1 MRVTLL
7 DSPATRHIMRSSTAG
22 VLGAA
27 VLAGLIAGA
36 ITAAFH
42 FVLAEPVVERAI
54 EQEKETT
61 MAPGANSEAQMV
73 SRTVQRRGLVIG
85 LLIYG
90 AVWGGLFGILYLV
103 IESRRQLWDP
113 RIRGWL
119 LAVVIGWTVAW
130 FPFLKYPANP
140 PGVGESGTVVH
151 RQILYVGF
159 IVLSAAGAAIAFV
172 VHGRGAPGD
181 CRAVVI
187 LYAVYA
193 VALYLAMPANP
204 DPVRMPAGLLW
215 TIPALSPARPLGF
228 SLALWTS
235 FHSPAPRPPS

>member
-1 MRVTLL
+1 V
-7 DSPATRHIMRSSTAG
+7 RSSTAG

-36 ITAAFH
+36 ITSAFH
-42 FVLAEPVVERAI
+42 FVLAEPVIERAI
-54 EQEKETT
+54 QQEKQTK
-61 MAPGANSEAQMV
+61 MVDGANAEAPIV

-90 AVWGGLFGILYLV
+90 AVWGGLFGVLYLV

-119 LAVVIGWTVAW
+119 LAVVIGWAVSW

-140 PGVGESGTVVH
+140 PGVGESATVAY
-151 RQILYVGF
+151 RQLLYVGF

-172 VHGRGAPGD
+172 VHGRGALAGA
-181 CRAVVI
+181 RAVLI

-193 VALYLAMPANP
+193 AALYLAMPANP
-204 DPVRMPAGLLW
+204 DPVRMPGGLVW
-215 TIPALSPARPLGF
+215 TFRAISLTGLVVF
-228 SLALWTS
+228 WLALGTS
-235 FHSPAPRPPS
+235 FQWLERGRA

>member
-1 MRVTLL
+1 V
-7 DSPATRHIMRSSTAG
+7 RSSTAG

-36 ITAAFH
+36 ITSAFH
-42 FVLAEPVVERAI
+42 VVLAEPVIERAI
-54 EQEKETT
+54 EQEKQTKL
-61 MAPGANSEAQMV
+61 AHGANSEAPIV

-90 AVWGGLFGILYLV
+90 AVWGALFGVAYLV

-119 LAVVIGWTVAW
+119 LAAVIGWAVAW
-130 FPFLKYPANP
+130 FPSLKYPANP
-140 PGVGESGTVVH
+140 PGVGESATVVH
-151 RQILYVGF
+151 RQLLYVGF
-159 IVLSAAGAAIAFV
+159 IVLSAAGAAIAFF
-172 VHGRGAPGD
+172 VHSRGVPGGA
-181 CRAVVI
+181 RSVVI

-204 DPVRMPAGLLW
+204 DPVRMPAALVW
-215 TIPALSPARPLGF
+215 TFRAI
-228 SLALWTS
+228 SLAGLVVFWLTLGTS
-235 FHSPAPRPPS
+235 FQWFARARA

>member
-1 MRVTLL
+1 M
-7 DSPATRHIMRSSTAG
+7 
-22 VLGAA
+22 LGAA

-36 ITAAFH
+36 ITSAFH
-42 FVLAEPVVERAI
+42 VVLAEPVIERAI
-54 EQEKETT
+54 EQEKETK
-61 MAPGANSEAQMV
+61 MAHGANSEAPIV

-90 AVWGGLFGILYLV
+90 ACWGGLFGVLYLV

-119 LAVVIGWTVAW
+119 LAVVIGWAVAW

-140 PGVGESGTVVH
+140 PGVGETVTVVH
-151 RQILYVGF
+151 RQLLYVGF

-172 VHGRGAPGD
+172 VHRRGALGGA
-181 CRAVVI
+181 RAVLI

-204 DPVRMPAGLLW
+204 DPVRMPAALVW
-215 TIPALSPARPLGF
+215 TFRAI
-228 SLALWTS
+228 SLAGLVVFWLTLGSS
-235 FHSPAPRPPS
+235 FQWFARARA